1 MSLNTNSS
9 DSLLTPQGNYDV
21 VRGNKVTKLFAILA
35 IIITLILI
43 SAPWWIGRSEMR
55 TLTEFLYILAL
66 AQMWNLLAGYGGLL
80 SVGQQ
85 AYIGIGAYTLVIFS
99 YKLAWMN
106 PFVVIPLAGL
116 TALIIAYPVS
126 KMMFR
131 LQGAYFAV
139 GTWVVAETIRLSVS
153 NITWLG
159 GGSGLSITRSMK
171 GIPSWWR
178 ESMTLWFAIF
188 IGIGS
193 VALVYFILRS
203 RHGMALTSV
212 RDSEVASQSLGV
224 NVKKVKLFVYLVS
237 AFGCGMVGAL
247 IFITKLRVSPE
258 AAFAV
263 DWTAIMF
270 FVVVIGGIGT
280 IEGPIIGVI
289 VYFLMRESLDGF
301 GSWYLI
307 ILGVFTIFIMLKAPQ
322 GLWGMI
328 AKRFNIHL
336 FAVRR
341 HVVSAVSKE

>member
-1 MSLNTNSS
+1 M
-9 DSLLTPQGNYDV
+9 LTPRGQYDIY
-21 VRGNKVTKLFAILA
+21 RGNKVTKTFAVAAL
-35 IIITLILI
+35 IITLLLI
-43 SAPWWIGRSEMR
+43 SAPWWLGRADMR

-85 AYIGIGAYTLVIFS
+85 AYVGIGAYTLVIFA
-99 YKLAWMN
+99 YKLGLN
-106 PFVVIPLAGL
+106 PFLVIPIAGIVS
-116 TALIIAYPVS
+116 LIIAIPIS

-139 GTWVVAETIRLSVS
+139 GTWVMAETLRLSVS
-153 NITWLG
+153 NISWLG
-159 GGSGLSITRSMK
+159 GGSGLSITKSMR

-178 ESMTLWFAIF
+178 ESLTLWFAIL
-188 IGIGS
+188 IGVGS

-203 RHGMALTSV
+203 KHGMSLTAV
-212 RDSEVASQSLGV
+212 RDSEVASESLGV
-224 NVKKVKLFVYLVS
+224 NVKKVKLIVYLVS

-258 AAFAV
+258 AAFSV

-289 VYFLMRESLDGF
+289 VYFLMREVLDDF

-307 ILGVFTIFIMLKAPQ
+307 ILGVFTVIIMLKAPQ

-336 FAVRR
+336 FAIKR
-341 HVVSAVSKE
+341 HVVSKNSDR